1 MSTTTELDMTALDA
15 FVGQLIT
22 ELGATVNA
30 GLVFIGDQLG
40 LYRAMAGAGPLS
52 PAELAERTNTNE
64 RYVREWLAAQAAGGY
79 VRYEP
84 ATKTFTLPPEQAFT
98 LADDASPAA
107 FAGAFQLV
115 LSALRDAPSVGERF
129 RTGEGLGWHE
139 HDDGLF
145 DGTERF
151 FRPGYAA
158 NLISAWIPALDGVE
172 AKLRAG
178 ARVADVGCG
187 HGASTLLMAQAF
199 PESRFVGIDYHAASI
214 DTARE
219 RAAQAGVTD
228 RVSFVVAPAAT
239 YPGDGFDLVTMFDCL
254 HDMGDPVAAAAHVRS
269 TLAPDGAWMIVEPRA
284 GDRLEEN
291 LNPVSRL
298 FYCASTLICTPAS
311 LAQDGRA
318 AFGAQAGE
326 ARIRDAVVTGGFTEF
341 RRAAETPVNFVF
353 EARG

>member
-1 MSTTTELDMTALDA
+1 MSTTTELDMTALDT

-52 PAELAERTNTNE
+52 PADLAERTDTNE

-79 VRYEP
+79 VTYDPTTE
-84 ATKTFTLPPEQAFT
+84 KFTLPPEQAFT

-115 LSALRDAPSVGERF
+115 LSALRDAPLVGERF
-129 RTGEGLGWHE
+129 RTGDGLGWHE
-139 HDDGLF
+139 HDHGLF

-158 NLISAWIPALDGVE
+158 NLISAWIPALNGVE

-187 HGASTLLMAQAF
+187 HGASTLLMAEAF
-199 PESRFVGIDYHAASI
+199 PASRFVGIDYHAASI
-214 DTARE
+214 DTARQ
-219 RAAQAGVTD
+219 RAATAGVTD

-254 HDMGDPVAAAAHVRS
+254 HDMGDPVAAAAHVHS
-269 TLAPDGAWMIVEPRA
+269 TLAPDGTWMIVEPRA

-326 ARIRDAVVTGGFTEF
+326 ARIRDAVLAGGFTEF

-353 EARG
+353 EARS

>member
-1 MSTTTELDMTALDA
+1 MSTTTEIDMTALDT

-22 ELGATVNA
+22 ELGAAFNA
-30 GLVFIGDQLG
+30 GLVLIGDELG

-52 PAELAERTNTNE
+52 PAELAERTGTNE
-64 RYVREWLAAQAAGGY
+64 RYIREWLAAQAAGGY
-79 VRYEP
+79 VTYDP
-84 ATKTFTLPPEQAFT
+84 ATETFTLPPEQAFT
-98 LADDASPAA
+98 LANDDSPAA
-107 FAGAFQLV
+107 FAGAFQLA
-115 LSALRDAPSVGERF
+115 LSALRDAPSVGARF

-139 HDDGLF
+139 HDHGLF
-145 DGTERF
+145 EGTERF

-158 NLISAWIPALDGVE
+158 NLVSAWIPALEGVE

-178 ARVADVGCG
+178 ALVADVGCG

-199 PESRFVGIDYHAASI
+199 PASRFVGIDYHEASI
-214 DTARE
+214 ATARE
-219 RAAQAGVTD
+219 RAAHAGVAD

-254 HDMGDPVAAAAHVRS
+254 HDMGDPVAAAAHVHG
-269 TLAPDGAWMIVEPRA
+269 TLAPDGTWMIVEPRA

-291 LNPVSRL
+291 FNPVGRL

-318 AFGAQAGE
+318 AFGAQAGQ
-326 ARIRDAVVTGGFTEF
+326 ARIRDAVLAGGFTEF
-341 RRAAETPVNFVF
+341 RRAAETPVNFIF

>member
-1 MSTTTELDMTALDA
+1 MSTTELDMTALDT

-40 LYRAMAGAGPLS
+40 LYRAMAGAGALS

-79 VRYEP
+79 VTYDP
-84 ATKTFTLPPEQAFT
+84 ATETFTLPPEQAFT

-115 LSALRDAPSVGERF
+115 LSALRDAPAVGERF
-129 RTGEGLGWHE
+129 RTGDGLGWHE
-139 HDDGLF
+139 HDHGLF
-145 DGTERF
+145 EGTERF

-158 NLISAWIPALDGVE
+158 NLVSAWLPALDGVE

-187 HGASTLLMAQAF
+187 HGASTLLMAEAY
-199 PESRFVGIDYHAASI
+199 PASRFVGIDYHAASI

-219 RAAQAGVTD
+219 RAAHAGVTD
-228 RVSFVVAPAAT
+228 RASFVVAPAAT

-269 TLAPDGAWMIVEPRA
+269 TLAPDGTWMIVEPRA

-326 ARIRDAVVTGGFTEF
+326 ARIRDAVLAGGFTEF

-353 EARG
+353 EARS